1 MEDNNGLVTAQPEQT
16 PPPSGGTPA
25 QDNSRMKLD
34 FKRTLFVGFAFMG
47 IMCFWEVYDYIMPL
61 ILNRVYGLDS
71 TQYGLIMGLD
81 NLLAIFLL
89 PFFGHLSDK
98 YTKAKYGRRTT
109 FIFIG
114 TLFAVVFMVVMIL
127 IENSQFEKVIAGGI
141 TDPQALIDGG
151 YLDPEAWTEEIRS
164 AWQQI
169 TDTGLAPDSLDS
181 AAAIGLTGAGYEAY
195 SDFLDVFFNAQ
206 YSMAWEVTKA
216 NPGII
221 AGFIVALLLVLV
233 AMASYRSPA
242 IALMPDVTPKPL
254 RSQANAL
261 ITLMGGA
268 GGLASIIL
276 YTLLA
281 KERYQSHIA
290 LFVTLAAV
298 MAVML
303 IAYLFTVREKKF
315 VQMLDTGIY
324 HFVRG
329 FVPVEAK
336 LVATCLLREDIVGQ
350 EILTADKVSLRIN
363 CTCTYRITDYVKAIT
378 ETDDYAAQLHTAF
391 QLALREFVEEK
402 RLDDLLACKDEL
414 SAHLLETLRKGFR
427 QSDKVFNPIHFLVI
441 AEPFE
446 KGWIIFVIID
456 GNHRPHLVETVHQ
469 HAFRI
474 EIRKSKRAGY
484 IRHTSLPAPVRNGLQ
499 QCLQHFNVLDKV
511 YPSET
516 DLAHVPGFIGLMV
529 YNGCH
534 TPCHLPV
541 LIGQEIVR
549 LTKFKGMVLLP
560 VKRSCIV

>member
-16 PPPSGGTPA
+16 SPPSGGAPA

-47 IMCFWEVYDYIMPL
+47 VMCFWEVYDYIMPL

-114 TLFAVVFMVVMIL
+114 TLCAVVFMVVMIL

-141 TDPQALIDGG
+141 TDPQTLIDGG

-169 TDTGLAPDSLDS
+169 TDAGLAPDSLDS

-315 VQMLDTGIY
+315 VQMRLD
-324 HFVRG
+324 
-329 FVPVEAK
+329 
-336 LVATCLLREDIVGQ
+336 
-350 EILTADKVSLRIN
+350 
-363 CTCTYRITDYVKAIT
+363 
-378 ETDDYAAQLHTAF
+378 
-391 QLALREFVEEK
+391 EEK
-402 RLDDLLACKDEL
+402 RWGVVDEEEVASYEKLPKKKLL
-414 SAHLLETLRKGFR
+414 
-427 QSDKVFNPIHFLVI
+427 
-441 AEPFE
+441 
-446 KGWIIFVIID
+446 
-456 GNHRPHLVETVHQ
+456 
-469 HAFRI
+469 
-474 EIRKSKRAGY
+474 
-484 IRHTSLPAPVRNGLQ
+484 SL
-499 QCLQHFNVLDKV
+499 
-511 YPSET
+511 
-516 DLAHVPGFIGLMV
+516 
-529 YNGCH
+529 
-534 TPCHLPV
+534 V
-541 LIGQEIVR
+541 LILATVFMWFMGWNAIKSHLSTYATDV
-549 LTKFKGMVLLP
+549 LKFDDGFVGIINILNGAGGAIALLP
-560 VKRSCIV
+560 VALLAAKLGRKKTILIGVVIAFCAFIPCIFLSDTIEQTLLKVAFTACFLIAGFGLVIINVNTLPMVTELAKGSNVGQYTGYYYVASMTAQAITPFIAGLIMDANPGNENLIFVYGVCCIAVCFVTMFFTRHGDNKPEKKKKVIEYFGEED